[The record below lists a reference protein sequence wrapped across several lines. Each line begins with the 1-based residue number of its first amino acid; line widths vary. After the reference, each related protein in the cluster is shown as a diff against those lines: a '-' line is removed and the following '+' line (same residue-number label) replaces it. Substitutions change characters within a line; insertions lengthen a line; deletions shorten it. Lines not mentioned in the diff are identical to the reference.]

1 MKHVS
6 LKDFFRRHQFKGL
19 LALLALLMAAALL
32 LPAQKGVAGADY
44 WKCPTCGDT
53 AMGWSN
59 IPNDDGTHT
68 PRCDRCDNEFGAV
81 FCSGG
86 TATCTVKAK
95 CTSCGQFYGDY
106 AAHQYLPS
114 GTAPN
119 CWDSGT
125 MFYTCSLCK
134 YTYSSQLPALGHDY
148 KAAVTTSTCTA
159 VGKIVYTC
167 ARCRDTYTTTQFALG
182 HDYKAAVTAP
192 TCTAEG
198 KTVYTCARCA
208 DTYTTTQPALGH
220 NLRYDAGRSKA
231 PACVVK
237 GLEAYTCARCGQRQ
251 DKVLPWLVHR
261 YGAWAPDGEGH
272 TAACVVCGEPKT
284 VPCEFTEHKVGDAAL
299 RLCGVCGQGSFGNQA
314 FTAPMVE
321 NASYNRLRLSY
332 APKNGE
338 LVVRRLAL
346 PGSADALYIVLLEV
360 GGVSVPTTG
369 AVRVTLPVA
378 GEGTFALAQL
388 GADMTPDEIPFTQQE
403 GNLVFDA
410 YLPGLFLLQ
419 AAGK

>member
-1 MKHVS
+1 
-6 LKDFFRRHQFKGL
+6 
-19 LALLALLMAAALL
+19 
-32 LPAQKGVAGADY
+32 
-44 WKCPTCGDT
+44 
-53 AMGWSN
+53 
-59 IPNDDGTHT
+59 
-68 PRCDRCDNEFGAV
+68 
-81 FCSGG
+81 
-86 TATCTVKAK
+86 
-95 CTSCGQFYGDY
+95 
-106 AAHQYLPS
+106 
-114 GTAPN
+114 
-119 CWDSGT
+119 

-198 KTVYTCARCA
+198 KTIFTCTRCKDTYTTAQSALGHDYKAAVTAPTCTAEGKTVYTCARCA

-220 NLRYDAGRSKA
+220 DLRYDAGRSKA
-231 PACVVK
+231 LACVVK
-237 GLEAYTCARCGQRQ
+237 GLEAYTCARCGLRQ

-261 YGAWAPDGEGH
+261 YGAWAPDGEDH
-272 TAACVVCGEPKT
+272 TAACVVCGETKT
-284 VPCEFTEHKVGDAAL
+284 VPCEFTEHKEGDTAL
-299 RLCGVCGQGSFGNQA
+299 RLCGVCGQGSFGSQA

-321 NASYNRLRLSY
+321 NATYNRLRLSY

-346 PGSADALYIVLLEV
+346 PGSADALYIALLEV

-369 AVRVTLPVA
+369 AVRITLPVA

-388 GADMTPDEIPFTQQE
+388 GADRNSPCP
-403 GNLVFDA
+403 
-410 YLPGLFLLQ
+410 
-419 AAGK
+419 AGGQFGV